1 MDKLKH
7 INPLKNGLL
16 PLRLLLS
23 AIGTRTYQ
31 LAKLLVSIL
40 SDTTQNGFS
49 IQDFFAFLNE
59 ILTSDSDL
67 YKATLYVDALF
78 TNIPLNENTNI
89 CIRKLF
95 QNHETLVK
103 IISKNDSC
111 DLLILAIKEL
121 FSYI

>member
-1 MDKLKH
+1 MDKLKY
-7 INPLKNGLL
+7 INLLKNGLL
-16 PLRLLLS
+16 PLRPLLS

-31 LAKLLVSIL
+31 LVKLLVSIL
-40 SDTTQNGFS
+40 SDTTQSWFS

-67 YKATLYVDALF
+67 YKASLYVDALF
-78 TNIPLNENTNI
+78 TNIPLNETTNI

-103 IISKNDSC
+103 IISKNDSR
-111 DLLILAIKEL
+111 DL
-121 FSYI
+121 

>member
-23 AIGTRTYQ
+23 AIGTIT
-31 LAKLLVSIL
+31 LVSIL